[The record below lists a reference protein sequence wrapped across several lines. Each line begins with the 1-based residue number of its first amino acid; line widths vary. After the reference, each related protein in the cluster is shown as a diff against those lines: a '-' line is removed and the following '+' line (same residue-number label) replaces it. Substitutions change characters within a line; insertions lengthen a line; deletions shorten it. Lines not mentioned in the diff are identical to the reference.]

1 MTFGKHCF
9 CIFISYLLLNFAIP
23 TVGLEAA
30 SPPVNNQLMH
40 TIQVGSYKKHSDAQ
54 KELERLRSFVQQA
67 FVRHETVKD
76 KGMWYRVCIG
86 VFATKAQAMAFADDL
101 IDKKIIASIWVKT
114 LPPPFPDFDKVPM
127 TEEKQ
132 VKAEEKEA
140 ADTGVKPSP
149 PPPEIEKSKL
159 APPPEAKSVK
169 PIGKKPVKPI
179 EITPSEAEQGNLP
192 PKKIESPKKTE
203 IKEKGRLLKFSIGLK
218 AGGFWANSRQEVE
231 VIDTGKGTTWSY
243 LFSQR
248 YLQGGLVVSCL
259 FNDRFFLSGSIE
271 KSFITAMDI
280 SQFELDTG
288 INFNRIGPITPFANI
303 GIIYGNIQWD
313 EFPMEFDSA
322 LGWKIGGGGF
332 YNINKIQIGFE
343 VAYQAIEYTFDIP
356 FDISITGGAES
367 VDLSGFSVAGL
378 IRYQF

>member
-1 MTFGKHCF
+1 MGENT
-9 CIFISYLLLNFAIP
+9 
-23 TVGLEAA
+23 
-30 SPPVNNQLMH
+30 
-40 TIQVGSYKKHSDAQ
+40 
-54 KELERLRSFVQQA
+54 
-67 FVRHETVKD
+67 
-76 KGMWYRVCIG
+76 
-86 VFATKAQAMAFADDL
+86 
-101 IDKKIIASIWVKT
+101 
-114 LPPPFPDFDKVPM
+114 PPPFPDFDKVPM